1 MSKLAQDFEKA
12 LDNIGLNNKELLNPV
27 FYNSPVSIRFEIGVS
42 DENLSDW
49 QNTEYIN
56 RAFIRAKKIYE
67 NLPAK
72 PTILRID
79 SYDEQTKALESAFA
93 KLKLPLDY
101 QKVDSEFADECDI
114 IHKSSFYWDLE
125 LFELDFELLLKEVIK
140 SELGGMYFLASSVF
154 FADTKNDVLFHL
166 YDDRGADVS
175 AHDANTIRPMYEKL
189 NGYILDY
196 DRERIDEIFKA

>member
-1 MSKLAQDFEKA
+1 MSKLARDFEKT
-12 LDNIGLNNKELLNPV
+12 LDNIGLNNKELINPV

-42 DENLSDW
+42 DKEFSDF
-49 QNTEYIN
+49 QSAEYIN
-56 RAFIRAKKIYE
+56 RAFIRAKRIYE
-67 NLPAK
+67 SLPAK

-101 QKVDSEFADECDI
+101 QKVDSEFADENDI
-114 IHKSSFYWDLE
+114 IHKSSFYWDLS

-140 SELGGMYFLASSVF
+140 SELGGMCFLSSSVF
-154 FADTKNDVLFHL
+154 FADTKNDVLFHM

-175 AHDANTIRPMYEKL
+175 AHDADTIRPMYEKL

-196 DRERIDEIFKA
+196 DRKRIDDIFKA